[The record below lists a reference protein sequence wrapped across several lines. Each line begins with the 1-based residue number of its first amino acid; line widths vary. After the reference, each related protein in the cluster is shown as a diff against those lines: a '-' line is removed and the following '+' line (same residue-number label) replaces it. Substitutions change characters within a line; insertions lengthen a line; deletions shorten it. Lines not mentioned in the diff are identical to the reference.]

1 MYSSFLQTLLTSSL
15 FSVSMHL
22 YIPEI
27 SYQWNP
33 INLVS
38 GLFQLARYIQGSF
51 TAGFKNIFFTSDSLF
66 DNGNVIY
73 RKSLGFVF

>member
-1 MYSSFLQTLLTSSL
+1 MHSSFLQTLLTSSL
-15 FSVSMHL
+15 LSLSMHL

-33 INLVS
+33 IKLVS

-51 TAGFKNIFFTSDSLF
+51 TAGFLKIYFFTSDSLF

-73 RKSLGFVF
+73 RALCFK